1 MLVGHKDGTE
11 LVVAAQERVVEVVV
25 VVVGL
30 THGVVHR
37 RLGNL
42 NPPGDLGVERLKR
55 RKVNDRPSGR
65 SVLGHVGVGK
75 LMVFLDVLVIGLLTL
90 PPDHPRPDDKREA
103 NHQKD
108 DGSHHEAAPLLFGRL
123 GRLGCRTV
131 PIGRRDGAPTVSY
144 GLIWEP

>member
-1 MLVGHKDGTE
+1 MCIRDS
-11 LVVAAQERVVEVVV
+11 
-25 VVVGL
+25 
-30 THGVVHR
+30 
-37 RLGNL
+37 
-42 NPPGDLGVERLKR
+42 

-75 LMVFLDVLVIGLLTL
+75 LMVFLDVLVIGLLAL

-123 GRLGCRTV
+123 GGLGCRTV
-131 PIGRRDGAPTVSY
+131 PIGRRDGPPTVAY
-144 GLIWEP
+144 RLVGLGVTGLVIGNEMCIRDRATKAHTTSRWYERCRIVPPSESVATL